1 MLNIL
6 ALAGKP
12 GMASATGVKCGG
24 RLSCA
29 VVFLAL
35 LLLVTARLAAAESGA
50 LPIGANGSYVLT
62 QSLSYLEDP
71 EHRLTF
77 AEVAQTGMASA
88 FRPLASEKPTAN
100 FGLTRSAY
108 WLRVTLQ
115 RLPEA
120 PTRWLLEVGQPTTDR
135 IELFMPRADGGFDR
149 LLAGDLLPF
158 ADRPVAHRS
167 QLFPLVLPA
176 AEPRTLYLRVASE
189 GIMSVPVR
197 LWQADALWQRDLL
210 AYSALSLYF
219 GVLIGLLLY
228 NLLLYLSLRDRLY
241 LIYVAFVA
249 TMAIGQAGLTG
260 FGGQFLWPQLTWW
273 ANIAPVAGMSA
284 TGFFAVLFARGFLST
299 PSKLPRLDKA
309 LITLAALFTLC
320 FLAALLLSYWIA
332 ATLLNG
338 VAIVF
343 SVSVVAVGAYS
354 LHEGHPGA
362 RFFLLAWTILL
373 LSAGVA
379 SLHNLGAL
387 PSTPL
392 TVHSLLIGSA
402 LEMLLLSFALADRIN
417 VSRRDKEAAQAAALL
432 SEQSRVEALRQ
443 AERLLETRVAQRTRQ
458 LEEANARLKKHEQ
471 LLEYQAHHDTLTGLV
486 NRKLLNDRL
495 AMALTRAE
503 RSETRFALLVIDL
516 DDFKLINDR
525 HGHAA
530 GDAVLAIVARRL
542 EAAVRASDTTAR
554 IGGDEFVLILDAP
567 GSDGDIAEIIE
578 KIARTVAA
586 PIALPSG
593 ERGRV
598 GVSIGLAIYPA
609 HGDSP
614 EQLFNHADQAMYRSK
629 AGHHGN

>member
-1 MLNIL
+1 
-6 ALAGKP
+6 
-12 GMASATGVKCGG
+12 
-24 RLSCA
+24 
-29 VVFLAL
+29 
-35 LLLVTARLAAAESGA
+35 
-50 LPIGANGSYVLT
+50 
-62 QSLSYLEDP
+62 
-71 EHRLTF
+71 
-77 AEVAQTGMASA
+77 
-88 FRPLASEKPTAN
+88 
-100 FGLTRSAY
+100 
-108 WLRVTLQ
+108 
-115 RLPEA
+115 
-120 PTRWLLEVGQPTTDR
+120 
-135 IELFMPRADGGFDR
+135 
-149 LLAGDLLPF
+149 
-158 ADRPVAHRS
+158 
-167 QLFPLVLPA
+167 
-176 AEPRTLYLRVASE
+176 
-189 GIMSVPVR
+189 
-197 LWQADALWQRDLL
+197 
-210 AYSALSLYF
+210 
-219 GVLIGLLLY
+219 
-228 NLLLYLSLRDRLY
+228 
-241 LIYVAFVA
+241 
-249 TMAIGQAGLTG
+249 
-260 FGGQFLWPQLTWW
+260 
-273 ANIAPVAGMSA
+273 
-284 TGFFAVLFARGFLST
+284 
-299 PSKLPRLDKA
+299 
-309 LITLAALFTLC
+309 
-320 FLAALLLSYWIA
+320 
-332 ATLLNG
+332 
-338 VAIVF
+338 
-343 SVSVVAVGAYS
+343 
-354 LHEGHPGA
+354 
-362 RFFLLAWTILL
+362 
-373 LSAGVA
+373 
-379 SLHNLGAL
+379 
-387 PSTPL
+387 
-392 TVHSLLIGSA
+392 
-402 LEMLLLSFALADRIN
+402 MLLLSFALADRIN